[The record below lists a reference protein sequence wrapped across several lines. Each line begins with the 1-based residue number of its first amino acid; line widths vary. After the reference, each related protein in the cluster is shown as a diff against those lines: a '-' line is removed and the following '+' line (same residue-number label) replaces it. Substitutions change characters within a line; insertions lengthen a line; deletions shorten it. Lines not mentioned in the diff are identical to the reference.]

1 MAPRSSYNPTALR
14 DYIKQGKS
22 AAEIMEA
29 LAIKNSQT
37 LQSHVMRLM
46 IQDDKVYKVPGLL
59 EKDSATVTVSK
70 SGDLRIPSAV
80 LESVGVKSA
89 KGDKFKVSAKDGV
102 VTLKPE

>member
-1 MAPRSSYNPTALR
+1 MPPRSSYNADALR
-14 DYIKQGKS
+14 EHIKQGMS
-22 AAEIMEA
+22 AIQLMES
-29 LAIKNSQT
+29 LGIKNMQT

-70 SGDLRIPSAV
+70 SGDLRLSKAV
-80 LESVGVKSA
+80 LEAVGVKSA

-102 VTLKPE
+102 VMLKPE